1 VAERN
6 PSQRHDSLLPLHRLR
21 GRLWRV
27 VVKISDIHNS
37 LGKVKIGLW
46 KSEDGFLKK

>member
-1 VAERN
+1 VVA
-6 PSQRHDSLLPLHRLR
+6 SLRISLNTQTATS
-21 GRLWRV
+21 RV
-27 VVKISDIHNS
+27 VVKIGDIHNS